1 MAGINEYYNAVP
13 GIASTLES
21 VESNAFW
28 GPRSHLLL
36 MPRLIDSATTDAGHS
51 ARTTLLRGGLLL
63 GEVTATK
70 RLKAWSPTATD
81 GTQRLFGVLPHTLD
95 MLADGTAV
103 HRQMHVVVRG
113 NLKASG
119 LIVPGEAS
127 AGLDGTE
134 FELRARQQLS
144 GRFVLDDEPAFGNVM
159 GGGGWV
165 PRRLVAGDLT
175 AGAITLTEAD
185 SGTWFIL
192 GTAAA
197 TTFHLPAIT
206 ADERYGFRVRITN
219 AQDQNLIID
228 TVAGGQLIVF
238 NDIAANSVA
247 LQTAGDLIGGTFE
260 IFGYH
265 DGTNGKYIV
274 IPSLWADGVLVQTLT
289 IAT

>member
-134 FELRARQQLS
+134 FELRARQQLA
-144 GRFVLDDEPAFGNVM
+144 GRFVLDDQPTDNNYSA
-159 GGGGWV
+159 GGWI
-165 PRRLVAGDLT
+165 PRIIGPTDSDGAGGPPITSL
-175 AGAITLTEAD
+175 TLTEAHN
-185 SGTWFIL
+185 GNWLITNTGANLTIVL
-192 GTAAA
+192 PVIAA
-197 TTFHLPAIT
+197 
-206 ADERYGFRVRITN
+206 DNQYGFRVRISNVQGFTLTVN
-219 AQDQNLIID
+219 TAAGNQII
-228 TVAGGQLIVF
+228 AF
-238 NDIAANSVA
+238 NDDAATSVA
-247 LQTAGDLIGGTFE
+247 FAQAAELIGGSFE
-260 IFGYH
+260 ILGYH

-274 IPSLWADGVLVQTLT
+274 LPYRWEAQTCAVT
-289 IAT
+289 